1 MRPRP
6 WTLALALPLLV
17 ATAFAQSAPPAAKAA
32 KPGKP
37 QATALLKA
45 KLTKTPFR
53 VSDVLDDIGGGRF
66 PVLYTT
72 SARHC
77 EPHPAMSEEEVR
89 AERKACNSP
98 DICASQ
104 SLNFNL
110 SAYLA
115 DIAAS

>member
-1 MRPRP
+1 VGPRP
-6 WTLALALPLLV
+6 GPAPACHYC
-17 ATAFAQSAPPAAKAA
+17 FAQSAPPVAKAA
-32 KPGKP
+32 TPGKP
-37 QATALLKA
+37 QATALLKTKLA
-45 KLTKTPFR
+45 KRPFR
-53 VSDVLDDIGGGRF
+53 VSDVLDDVGGGRF

-77 EPHPAMSEEEVR
+77 EPLPGMSEEEVR

-110 SAYLA
+110 IRYLA
-115 DIAAS
+115 DISTS

>member
-1 MRPRP
+1 MGPHP
-6 WTLALALPLLV
+6 GPAPACHYC
-17 ATAFAQSAPPAAKAA
+17 FAQSAPPVAKAA
-32 KPGKP
+32 TPGKP
-37 QATALLKA
+37 QATALLKTKLA
-45 KLTKTPFR
+45 KRPFR
-53 VSDVLDDIGGGRF
+53 VSDVLDDVGGGRF
-66 PVLYTT
+66 PVHYTT

-77 EPHPAMSEEEVR
+77 DPHPAMSEEEVR

-98 DICASQ
+98 DLYASP